1 VTNPKWLSQIEKNEK
16 LREHFKG
23 MEDNDHRET
32 EIEQEKQQIDHDA
45 EAYEELECVLTKA
58 HQPASKD
65 LTALQDGGW

>member
-32 EIEQEKQQIDHDA
+32 EIEQEKQQIKTEDCPFCLIL
-45 EAYEELECVLTKA
+45 YY
-58 HQPASKD
+58 SKWGKS
-65 LTALQDGGW
+65 QFS